1 MCTECDTSRQ
11 TVKDLEKMLTS
22 REAAKQTEKFCG
34 AGEEEIVSQEQRSG
48 GGSRWRDTSVAGRR
62 RVADIDGT
70 IAKVY
75 DRIIFIIQ
83 KPFIFH
89 YRLRNP
95 SFQRSKFLYY

>member
-1 MCTECDTSRQ
+1 
-11 TVKDLEKMLTS
+11 MLTS

-70 IAKVY
+70 IAKVF

-83 KPFIFH
+83 KPFIFY
-89 YRLRNP
+89 YRLFIP
-95 SFQRSKFLYY
+95 SFFKNLNFFIINSQHFSFLPFL

>member
-1 MCTECDTSRQ
+1 
-11 TVKDLEKMLTS
+11 MLTS

-34 AGEEEIVSQEQRSG
+34 AGEEEIASQEQRSG

-89 YRLRNP
+89 YLLRNP